1 MRLKELLHKAGLNQL
16 VDGIV
21 DEEILGLTTDSRAV
35 KPGDLF
41 IGLPGTKVDGGE
53 FWAQA
58 VAQGARALVLSEGI
72 KAESSLPT
80 VHDSDISAL
89 CGRLASAFYDFPAQ
103 KLALAG
109 VTGTNGKTTTTYL
122 LEHLLNS
129 SGHKSALLGT
139 LVARWPGFSQVA
151 QHTTP
156 FSVDIQKT
164 LAQAVE
170 AGCTHGVMEVSS
182 HALAQKRVYPLTFKT
197 AVFTNLTQD
206 HLDYHP
212 TMEDYFQAKALLFSP
227 EYLQG
232 PGIIN
237 RDDLYGQR
245 LLEGSDHISYGLTS
259 EADIY
264 ARDLTLAPQGM
275 QGTLV
280 TPQGTALFQAPLV
293 GQFNLY
299 NLLGAVGGALSL
311 GLDLEQIIEGLTNF
325 AGVPGRME
333 RVTSLE
339 DDITVL
345 VDYAHTPD
353 GLKSLLEA
361 ARPFIPGRLICV
373 FGCGGDRD
381 RSKRP
386 KMGAIT
392 AELADVLVV
401 TSDNPR
407 TEDSQR
413 ILDDVMTGI
422 STTKP
427 VLVQVDRRLAIE
439 EAIVQA
445 KPGDGIV
452 IAGKGHED
460 YQILGTIKYPFD
472 DREES
477 RKALK
482 LRANHSG

>member
-1 MRLKELLHKAGLNQL
+1 MRLKELLHKAGLAQ
-16 VDGIV
+16 VADGMV

-53 FWAQA
+53 FWPQA
-58 VAQGARALVLSEGI
+58 VSQGARALVLSEGI

-212 TMEDYFQAKALLFSP
+212 TMEDYFQAKALLFV
-227 EYLQG
+227 
-232 PGIIN
+232 
-237 RDDLYGQR
+237 
-245 LLEGSDHISYGLTS
+245 DHVSL
-259 EADIY
+259 
-264 ARDLTLAPQGM
+264 
-275 QGTLV
+275 
-280 TPQGTALFQAPLV
+280 
-293 GQFNLY
+293 
-299 NLLGAVGGALSL
+299 ALSAHRL
-311 GLDLEQIIEGLTNF
+311 FEPPCESRHRRSSKRSLRWIRWDVAGLF
-325 AGVPGRME
+325 AGGSRHRGNLQRMLGRC
-333 RVTSLE
+333 RNGPS
-339 DDITVL
+339 DW
-345 VDYAHTPD
+345 YQ
-353 GLKSLLEA
+353 
-361 ARPFIPGRLICV
+361 GRL
-373 FGCGGDRD
+373 
-381 RSKRP
+381 P
-386 KMGAIT
+386 EA
-392 AELADVLVV
+392 LV
-401 TSDNPR
+401 
-407 TEDSQR
+407 
-413 ILDDVMTGI
+413 
-422 STTKP
+422 
-427 VLVQVDRRLAIE
+427 
-439 EAIVQA
+439 
-445 KPGDGIV
+445 
-452 IAGKGHED
+452 
-460 YQILGTIKYPFD
+460 
-472 DREES
+472 
-477 RKALK
+477 
-482 LRANHSG
+482 

>member
-1 MRLKELLHKAGLNQL
+1 MRLKELLHKAGLAHAADR
-16 VDGIV
+16 VV
-21 DEEILGLTTDSRAV
+21 DEEILGLTTDSRSV

-53 FWAQA
+53 FWSQA
-58 VAQGARALVLSEGI
+58 VAQGAKALVLSETI
-72 KAESSLPT
+72 QAESSVPT
-80 VHDSDISAL
+80 IHDADISAL

-109 VTGTNGKTTTTYL
+109 VTGTNGKTTTSYL
-122 LEHLLNS
+122 LEHLLQK
-129 SGHKSALLGT
+129 SGHPTALLGT
-139 LVARWPGFSQVA
+139 LVARWPGVSQVA

-164 LAQAVE
+164 LAHAVE

-182 HALAQKRVYPLTFKT
+182 HALAQKRVYPLTFQT
-197 AVFTNLTQD
+197 AIFTNLTQD

-227 EYLQG
+227 EYLAGQ
-232 PGIIN
+232 GIIN
-237 RDDLYGQR
+237 RDDPYGLR
-245 LLEGSDHISYGLTS
+245 LLHGTPHTSYGLTT
-259 EADIY
+259 EADLY
-264 ARDLTLAPQGM
+264 ARDLTFAPQGI

-280 TPQGTALFQAPLV
+280 TPKGKGKFQAPLV

-299 NLLGAVGGALSL
+299 NLLGAVGGALAL
-311 GLDLEQIIEGLTNF
+311 GLDLEKIIQGLPSF

-333 RVTSLE
+333 RVTRFE

-381 RSKRP
+381 RTKRP

-407 TEDSQR
+407 TEDPER
-413 ILDDVMTGI
+413 ILADVMTGI
-422 STTKP
+422 STSKP
-427 VLVQVDRRLAIE
+427 VLVQVDRHLAIE
-439 EAIVQA
+439 EAILQA
-445 KPGDGIV
+445 KPGDGVV

-460 YQILGTIKYPFD
+460 YQILGATKYPFD

-482 LRANHSG
+482 LRRNHSG